1 MNLFIDTNIWL
12 RYMLCDHEKHFKI
25 AEAILQ
31 LNEESKI
38 KLATSTFV
46 LSEIVYTEQSFYRI
60 DRLNVIDDIKAISSV
75 KNLLLVEKTNL
86 TKTVDLFTSNKST
99 KWSDCII
106 VAQVSDNYKLCSFDE
121 NLKKTIGKDRFISP
135 EDVALQ
141 KG

>member
-12 RYMLCDHEKHFKI
+12 RYLLRDNETHFKL
-25 AEAILQ
+25 AQNILV

-46 LSEIVYTEQSFYRI
+46 LSEIVYTEQSFYKINRN
-60 DRLNVIDDIKAISSV
+60 DVVEDIKTIKSI

-86 TKTVDLFTSNKST
+86 SKTLDLFSTNKNT

-106 VAQVSDNYKLCSFDE
+106 ATQIPDNYKLCSFDKGLE
-121 NLKKTIGKDRFISP
+121 KLMQKGKFISP
-135 EDVALQ
+135 EDIATSS
-141 KG
+141 

>member
-46 LSEIVYTEQSFYRI
+46 LSEIVYTEQSFYKI
-60 DRLNVIDDIKAISSV
+60 DRSDVAEDIKTISSI
-75 KNLLLVEKTNL
+75 KNILLVEKTNL
-86 TKTVDLFTSNKST
+86 PKTVDLFTSNKST

-106 VAQVSDNYKLCSFDE
+106 VAQIPDNYKLCSFDE
-121 NLKKTIGKDRFISP
+121 DLKKIIGKDRFISP
-135 EDVALQ
+135 ESVA
-141 KG
+141 

>member
-12 RYMLCDHEKHFKI
+12 RYMLRDHEKHFKI

-46 LSEIVYTEQSFYRI
+46 LSEIVYTEQSFYKI
-60 DRLNVIDDIKAISSV
+60 DRSDVAEDIKTISSI
-75 KNLLLVEKTNL
+75 KNILLVEKTNL
-86 TKTVDLFTSNKST
+86 PKTVDLFTSNKST

-106 VAQVSDNYKLCSFDE
+106 VAQIPDNYKLCSFDE
-121 NLKKTIGKDRFISP
+121 DLKKIIGKDRFISP
-135 EDVALQ
+135 ESVA
-141 KG
+141 